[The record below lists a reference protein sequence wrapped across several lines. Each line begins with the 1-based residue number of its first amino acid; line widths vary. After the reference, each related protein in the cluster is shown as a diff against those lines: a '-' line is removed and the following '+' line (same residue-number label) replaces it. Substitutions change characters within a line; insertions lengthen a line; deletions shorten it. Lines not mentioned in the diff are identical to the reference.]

1 MARIKNVSGV
11 DREVAGRLVLA
22 GAVIDVPDDAVWS
35 YTCQPATWAPAD
47 DATAAL
53 HRAAKELYAPDPVE
67 VVPTE
72 VVRPAGNAAREE
84 WVAYAVASGHAPN
97 PESLDGV
104 GRDEIRDSIPTED

>member
-1 MARIKNVSGV
+1 MAKIKNVSGV

-35 YTCQPATWAPAD
+35 YTCQPETWAPAD
-47 DATAAL
+47 ADAEDA
-53 HRAAKELYAPDPVE
+53 HRAAGAQHNPEPLEVPV
-67 VVPTE
+67 E
-72 VVRPAGNAAREE
+72 VVRPAGNAGRDE
-84 WVAYAVASGHAPN
+84 WVAYAVASGHAPT